1 MSNSSSNVIP
11 LLRRGPKD
19 LWLDELEDGLRTLL
33 EGLPCPSRRRLPPEA
48 RAWRAVA
55 RVLMT
60 RELGANQF
68 GSSYR
73 EPLWTAV
80 EGYAE
85 GRVSRRKAPRGPP
98 ARRSSRQRAA
108 TEREA
113 AAVIV
118 AQRGAAGASGGRLT
132 FVFSHWSSDSLM
144 LPPPPVGA
152 APVEVVRRTLE
163 IREVASAPPF
173 P

>member
-85 GRVSRRKAPRGPP
+85 GRVSGAKLRAVLRRVDFLA
-98 ARRSSRQRAA
+98 S
-108 TEREA
+108 ERPL
-113 AAVIV
+113 
-118 AQRGAAGASGGRLT
+118 S
-132 FVFSHWSSDSLM
+132 
-144 LPPPPVGA
+144 
-152 APVEVVRRTLE
+152 VRRRQSSSL
-163 IREVASAPPF
+163 SAGRRAHPGEG
-173 P
+173 